1 MFPRCEGYADR
12 VTESQRTEGPAGAEQ
27 RALDSGDSPGGSLG
41 DSPGGSLDAA
51 AGEPAVEPAPLEPLA
66 WSSARIVLGGLV
78 LWAVA
83 LVLTLAVPA
92 LHTGDRDW
100 WPWCC
105 VAGLALGSLGY
116 AYMRRGRGNAAG
128 AL

>member
-1 MFPRCEGYADR
+1 M
-12 VTESQRTEGPAGAEQ
+12 TESQRTGGGPARDGVQEPLQQA
-27 RALDSGDSPGGSLG
+27 RLGGDAGSEGTADEHGGT
-41 DSPGGSLDAA
+41 
-51 AGEPAVEPAPLEPLA
+51 ELEPLA
-66 WSSARIVLGGLV
+66 WSSSRIVLGGLA

-83 LVLTLAVPA
+83 LVVTLVVPS

>member
-12 VTESQRTEGPAGAEQ
+12 VTESQRTEGPVGAEQ
-27 RALDSGDSPGGSLG
+27 RALDSGDSLGASGSPGASGSLAG
-41 DSPGGSLDAA
+41 DSPRP
-51 AGEPAVEPAPLEPLA
+51 AGEPAPLEPLA

-83 LVLTLAVPA
+83 LVVTLVVPA

>member
-12 VTESQRTEGPAGAEQ
+12 VTESQRPEGPVEAEQ
-27 RALDSGDSPGGSLG
+27 RALDADDHTGGS
-41 DSPGGSLDAA
+41 
-51 AGEPAVEPAPLEPLA
+51 PAEPAPLEPLA

-83 LVLTLAVPA
+83 LVVTLAVPA
-92 LHTGDRDW
+92 LRTGDRDW

-116 AYMRRGRGNAAG
+116 GYMRRGRGNAAG

>member
-12 VTESQRTEGPAGAEQ
+12 VTESQRT
-27 RALDSGDSPGGSLG
+27 GS
-41 DSPGGSLDAA
+41 
-51 AGEPAVEPAPLEPLA
+51 EPAPDEVRTPVAEAVPAPQLEAPELAAPELEPLA

-78 LWAVA
+78 LWAAA
-83 LVLTLAVPA
+83 LVVTLVVPA

>member
-1 MFPRCEGYADR
+1 VFPRCEGYADG
-12 VTESQRTEGPAGAEQ
+12 VTESQRTEGLVGPGRRELDPRDSHAG
-27 RALDSGDSPGGSLG
+27 SPDRPDGPTGGT
-41 DSPGGSLDAA
+41 
-51 AGEPAVEPAPLEPLA
+51 AVEPAPLEPLA
-66 WSSARIVLGGLV
+66 WSSARIVLGGLA

-83 LVLTLAVPA
+83 LVVTLAVPA

>member
-1 MFPRCEGYADR
+1 MFPSCEGYADR
-12 VTESQRTEGPAGAEQ
+12 VTESQRTDEGPAGAEQ
-27 RALDSGDSPGGSLG
+27 RALGTGHPFGE
-41 DSPGGSLDAA
+41 AA
-51 AGEPAVEPAPLEPLA
+51 EPLEPLA

-83 LVLTLAVPA
+83 LVVTLAVPA
-92 LHTGDRDW
+92 LRTGDRDW

>member
-1 MFPRCEGYADR
+1 M
-12 VTESQRTEGPAGAEQ
+12 TESQRTDEGPAGADAGAVGSAHPFGGVRQ
-27 RALDSGDSPGGSLG
+27 RDGQVEPGTGAQVPP
-41 DSPGGSLDAA
+41 PGRDAA
-51 AGEPAVEPAPLEPLA
+51 PEAGSPLEPLA

-83 LVLTLAVPA
+83 LVVTLAVPA

-100 WPWCC
+100 WPRCC
-105 VAGLALGSLGY
+105 VAGLVLGSVGY